1 MLTFLI
7 KPPGHQPYQGIFA
20 SNEAAAHDAQ
30 QRFPDAP
37 PASVINLHF
46 TSGHVDFRRD
56 PGSRYFLTLDQP
68 ELTDAEVQQFRV
80 RLKSLVTAAQEAR

>member
-46 TSGHVDFRRD
+46 TSGHADFLHD
-56 PGSRYFLTLDQP
+56 PGSRFLTLDQP
-68 ELTDAEVQQFRV
+68 ELTDAEVLQFRA
-80 RLKSLVTAAQEAR
+80 RPKSLITAAQEAR